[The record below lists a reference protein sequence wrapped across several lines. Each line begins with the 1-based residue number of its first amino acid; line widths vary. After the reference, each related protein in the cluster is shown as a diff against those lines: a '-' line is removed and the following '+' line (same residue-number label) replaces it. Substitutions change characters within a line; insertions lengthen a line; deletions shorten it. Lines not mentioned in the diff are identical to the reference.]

1 MPEEYTTENADDQ
14 ISQLVQQNL
23 QNIQQTDHQ
32 FMNYGMQK
40 ARSNLFF
47 DDDSMIE
54 YLASEKFPNDPSASL
69 RYQYQ
74 GGELVYQ
81 DYDGSYKKV
90 FSPGQD
96 VGWFEEYV
104 FPNIAPTVTFAAD
117 VGGGIAGAGYGF
129 KKGLELT
136 KGMTNPWA
144 KAATIAVATGIGG
157 FGGNAAFGAP
167 ARAGR
172 EAMINMFYNAPPEE
186 LSAAFQDLMVSS
198 GFSAMPFG
206 AGPVRQVVTKFLGKE
221 DSLRFLMNLRGT
233 NQNIIDEAAEMGV
246 QLTAA
251 EASDIGTKAIGIQ
264 YFLSRQPQIE
274 SVRKFYNTRAARTR
288 EAVEVMADSF
298 GSLRSQFG
306 DIGTRIAN
314 SSKHAVDELARKRRQ
329 RATTL
334 YDGIRNS
341 PEPVLVDTTPII
353 KNIDDQLANPELDP
367 DVVES
372 LTQFKKLLFDSDDNQ
387 IQNMMS
393 LHDRRAGSIEN
404 LIKANIGTDQ
414 GSRLISLRQDLTH
427 LFDAAD
433 DTYSLARRVYD
444 PTKPALQMVERSV
457 IGRFSQNFMTDQ
469 QTARALS
476 NLFNP
481 NLSVRSL
488 RNSKR
493 VLRAVDEEA
502 FLDAKKLFITTKLD
516 DMMRETVD
524 MGLPQFQKYFA
535 GSRVKN
541 LMQEMLE
548 PEEYQ
553 NFSRMIEMIGKA
565 MSVPKGGSGT
575 QPLQAI
581 ERALRAD
588 ATGLGSKAVPIVLAS
603 IRAPGRLLAGTI
615 GDDLTQRIA
624 TRQLDSYYNALADAL
639 FDPDAAINI
648 EKAYQYFDPWEYSAK
663 QNMFVRGPAALSGA
677 IVPEDD
683 EIEYNLTDEQRES
696 IQQQL
701 IEQQGNLENTPTA
714 LNLPLFEDLGPADG
728 LSPMAG
734 GFDPSM
740 SPTILPSASDRE
752 IAMRRN
758 AQRSGIGSLA

>member
-1 MPEEYTTENADDQ
+1 VPEEYTTENADEQ
-14 ISQLVQQNL
+14 IAQLIQQNL
-23 QNIQQTDHQ
+23 QNIQQTDQQ

-90 FSPGQD
+90 FAPGQD

-104 FPNIAPTVTFAAD
+104 FPNIAPTVTFASD

-129 KKGLELT
+129 KKGLEFT
-136 KGMTNPWA
+136 KGMANPWA
-144 KAATIAVATGIGG
+144 KAATIAVMTGIGG
-157 FGGNAAFGAP
+157 FGGNVALGAP

-198 GFSAMPFG
+198 GFSAIPFG
-206 AGPVRQVVTKFLGKE
+206 AGPVRNVVTKFLGKE
-221 DSLRFLMNLRGT
+221 DSLRYLMNLRGT

-251 EASDIGTKAIGIQ
+251 EASDIGTRAIGIQ
-264 YFLSRQPQIE
+264 YFLTRQPHIE

-288 EAVEVMADSF
+288 EAVEVMAESF
-298 GSLRSQFG
+298 GSLRSQYG

-314 SSKHAVDELARKRRQ
+314 SSKHAIDELARKRRE
-329 RATTL
+329 RATKL
-334 YDGIRNS
+334 YDGIRDA

-433 DTYSLARRVYD
+433 DTYALARRVYD

-457 IGRFSQNFMTDQ
+457 IGKLARIMSSQQ
-469 QTARALS
+469 SARALS
-476 NLFNP
+476 NLFDP
-481 NLSVRSL
+481 NLSVQSL
-488 RNSKR
+488 RTSKR

-565 MSVPKGGSGT
+565 MSVPKGGAVT

-588 ATGLGSKAVPIVLAS
+588 ATGLGSKAVPIVLAT

-624 TRQLDSYYNALADAL
+624 TRQLDSYYNSLADAL
-639 FDPDAAINI
+639 FDPDAAVNI

-663 QNMFVRGPAALSGA
+663 QNMFVRGPAALAGA
-677 IVPEDD
+677 IAPGEDELD
-683 EIEYNLTDEQRES
+683 YQPTDEQREL

-701 IEQQGNLENTPTA
+701 IEQQGNLENTQGA
-714 LNLPLFEDLGPADG
+714 LNLPLFEDMQPSGLGDA
-728 LSPMAG
+728 AG

-758 AQRSGIGSLA
+758 AQRSGIGSLV

>member
-1 MPEEYTTENADDQ
+1 VPEEYTTENADDQ
-14 ISQLVQQNL
+14 IAQLIQQSLQNVQQ
-23 QNIQQTDHQ
+23 QDQQ

-81 DYDGSYKKV
+81 DYDGNYKKV
-90 FSPGQD
+90 FAPGQD

-104 FPNIAPTVTFAAD
+104 FPNIVPTTTFASD
-117 VGGGIAGAGYGF
+117 VGGGIAGAGAGF
-129 KKGLELT
+129 RKGLDLT

-144 KAATIAVATGIGG
+144 KAATIAVMTGIGG
-157 FGGNAAFGAP
+157 FGGNVAFGAP

-198 GFSAMPFG
+198 GFSAIPFG
-206 AGPVRQVVTKFLGKE
+206 AGPVRNVVTKFLGKE
-221 DSLRFLMNLRGT
+221 DSLRYLMNLKGT
-233 NQNIIDEAAEMGV
+233 NQEIINEAAEMGI
-246 QLTAA
+246 QITAA
-251 EASDIGTKAIGIQ
+251 EASDIGTRAIGIQ
-264 YFLSRQPQIE
+264 YFLTRQPHIE

-288 EAVEVMADSF
+288 EAVEVLATSF
-298 GSLRSQFG
+298 GSLRSQYG

-314 SSKHAVDELARKRRQ
+314 SSKHAIDELASRRRS
-329 RATTL
+329 RATKL
-334 YDGIRNS
+334 YDGIRDA

-393 LHDRRAGSIEN
+393 LHDRRVGSIEN

-414 GSRLISLRQDLTH
+414 GNRLISLRQDLTH

-433 DTYSLARRVYD
+433 DTYALARRVYD

-457 IGRFSQNFMTDQ
+457 IGKLSRIMSNQ
-469 QTARALS
+469 QSARALS
-476 NLFNP
+476 NLFDP
-481 NLSVRSL
+481 NLSVQSL
-488 RNSKR
+488 RTSKR

-535 GSRVKN
+535 GSRVKK

-553 NFSRMIEMIGKA
+553 SFSRMIEIIGKA
-565 MSVPKGGSGT
+565 MSVPKGGAVT
-575 QPLQAI
+575 QPLLAI
-581 ERALRAD
+581 ERALRED
-588 ATGLGSKAVPIVLAS
+588 AAGLGSKAVGIVLAG
-603 IRAPGRLLAGTI
+603 IRAPGRFLAGTI

-624 TRQLDSYYNALADAL
+624 TRQLDSYYQSLADAL
-639 FDPDAAINI
+639 FDPDAAINF
-648 EKAYQYFDPWEYSAK
+648 EKAYQYFDPWEYSVK
-663 QNMFVRGPAALSGA
+663 QNMFLRGPAALAGA
-677 IVPEDD
+677 IAPGED
-683 EIEYNLTDEQRES
+683 ELEYQPTDEQREL

-701 IEQQGNLENTPTA
+701 IEQQGNLENTQGA
-714 LNLPLFEDLGPADG
+714 LNLPLFEDIQPGG
-728 LSPMAG
+728 SFGPMAG

-758 AQRSGIGSLA
+758 AQRSGIGSLV